1 MRQIHSECNF
11 LYYSV
16 SNFRKQMHCN
26 NEMAASQKNIIIIIL
41 YTFFN
46 VQFFR
51 RTFGDVH
58 RKEEKF
64 VIEWELHYVIQLSN
78 ALDCWHRGSPKV
90 RKYYKYR
97 IMQTMCIIIRYRY
110 ISELCKLKSYKRTSW
125 SEITFLTFFPID
137 QTCTIYVVQG
147 INYSF

>member
-1 MRQIHSECNF
+1 MPSI
-11 LYYSV
+11 V
-16 SNFRKQMHCN
+16 DIVG
-26 NEMAASQKNIIIIIL
+26 A
-41 YTFFN
+41 
-46 VQFFR
+46 
-51 RTFGDVH
+51 
-58 RKEEKF
+58 
-64 VIEWELHYVIQLSN
+64 
-78 ALDCWHRGSPKV
+78 PKV

-97 IMQTMCIIIRYRY
+97 IMQTMCIYHRY